1 MRPFHVK
8 ICGVTRL
15 EDALAA
21 AKAGADSIGLNFY
34 PKSPRCIDPSRAAEI
49 VRALP
54 AGVEAVGVFVNEPP
68 EKVNAIAEEVGLHM
82 VQLHGDESPEDADR
96 VHLPVIKALRLRGED
111 DIAAAE
117 RYKVDLYLLDTPSEI
132 FGGTGKTHDWSLAAK
147 ACRRLRAF
155 LAGGLTPENVAEAVR
170 AVNPYGVDV
179 SGGVESA
186 PGIKDAAKIAA
197 FIHAAREAARGVRGE
212 EGT

>member
-15 EDALAA
+15 PDALAA

-34 PKSPRCIDPSRAAEI
+34 PRSPRCIDPARATEI

-68 EKVNAIAEEVGLHM
+68 ERVNAIAEQAGLHM
-82 VQLHGDESPEDADR
+82 VQLHGDETPDQAER
-96 VHLPVIKALRLRGED
+96 IHLPVIKVLRLRGEP
-111 DIAAAE
+111 DITAAE
-117 RYKVDLYLLDTPSEI
+117 RYKVDLFLLDTPSES
-132 FGGTGKTHDWSLAAK
+132 FGGTGKLQDWPLAAK

-155 LAGGLTPENVAEAVR
+155 LAGGLTPDNVAEAVR

-179 SGGVESA
+179 AGGVESA
-186 PGIKDAAKIAA
+186 PGIKDPAKIAA
-197 FIHAAREAARGVRGE
+197 FIQAAREAARAVRGE
-212 EGT
+212 EP

>member
-8 ICGVTRL
+8 ICGVTRM

-34 PKSPRCIDPSRAAEI
+34 AKSPRCIDPARAAEI

-54 AGVEAVGVFVNEPP
+54 EGVEAVGVFVNEPP
-68 EKVNAIAEEVGLHM
+68 ERVNSVAEQAGLHM
-82 VQLHGDESPEDADR
+82 VQLHGDESPQDAER

-155 LAGGLTPENVAEAVR
+155 LAGGLTPENVADAVR

-179 SGGVESA
+179 AGGVESA
-186 PGIKDAAKIAA
+186 PGIKDPAKIAA
-197 FIHAAREAARGVRGE
+197 FIQAAREAARAVRGE
-212 EGT
+212 QS

>member
-8 ICGVTRL
+8 ICGITRL

-34 PKSPRCIDPSRAAEI
+34 AKSPRRIDPARAAEI

-54 AGVEAVGVFVNEPP
+54 EGVEAVGVFVNEPP
-68 EKVNAIAEEVGLHM
+68 ERVNALAEQAALHM
-82 VQLHGDESPEDADR
+82 VQLHGDESPEDAER
-96 VHLPVIKALRLRGED
+96 VHLPVIKALRLRGEE

-132 FGGTGKTHDWSLAAK
+132 FGGTGQTHDWLLAAK

-155 LAGGLTPENVAEAVR
+155 LAGGLTPDNVAEAVR

-179 SGGVESA
+179 AGGVESA
-186 PGIKDAAKIAA
+186 PGIKDPARIAA
-197 FIHAAREAARGVRGE
+197 FIQAAREAARTVRGE
-212 EGT
+212 D